1 MSIIDF
7 LAGSESAKDTTLQ
20 PPKVYVL
27 DSYIES
33 VEEGNAYGQR
43 CIKYI
48 HVTPL
53 GKNKY
58 QFNFSDILYINNDSL
73 KKQEDFLRR
82 ISYRYDG
89 IILSITKDRE
99 ILSIHNMADIRFQWE
114 QIKNLL
120 EMDYKGG
127 DVNWFLEQMTEQM
140 RSPENIMKELCLYN
154 WLGLI
159 FRGLSCSVT
168 KCLDGKYRY
177 PVRLLERTIKIEE
190 QHTFVDVD
198 SDTQSCIIS
207 YVSENLKDI
216 SVKKYEGFVLS
227 KKDCFTC
234 QIAELEIEIS
244 YNTIS
249 KTENYQLSS
258 NT

>member
-7 LAGSESAKDTTLQ
+7 LAGSESAKDTILQ

-33 VEEGNAYGQR
+33 VEEDNAYGQR

-53 GKNKY
+53 DKNKY

-82 ISYRYDG
+82 ISYRYDS

-99 ILSIHNMADIRFQWE
+99 ILSIHNMADMRFQWKK
-114 QIKNLL
+114 IKNLL

-127 DVNWFLEQMTEQM
+127 EVSWFLEQMTEQM
-140 RSPENIMKELCLYN
+140 STSENIMKELCLYN

-159 FRGLSCSVT
+159 FNGLSFSGT
-168 KCLDGKYRY
+168 KCLDGKHRY
-177 PVRLLERTIKIEE
+177 SVRLLERIVKIEE
-190 QHTFVDVD
+190 RYKLVNAE
-198 SDTQSCIIS
+198 SNMQSYTIS
-207 YVSENLKDI
+207 HSSENLKDVL
-216 SVKKYEGFVLS
+216 VKKYEGFALIKNGCVM
-227 KKDCFTC
+227 C
-234 QIAELEIEIS
+234 QVAELELEIS
-244 YNTIS
+244 YNAIS
-249 KTENYQLSS
+249 KIEKYQLSS

>member
-7 LAGSESAKDTTLQ
+7 LAGSVSNKDTTLQ

-53 GKNKY
+53 GRNKY

-99 ILSIHNMADIRFQWE
+99 ILSIHNIADIRFQWE
-114 QIKNLL
+114 KIKNLL

-127 DVNWFLEQMTEQM
+127 EVNWFLEQMTEQM
-140 RSPENIMKELCLYN
+140 NTPENIMKELCLYN

-159 FRGLSCSVT
+159 FKGLSCSDT

-190 QHTFVDVD
+190 QYKFVDVEND
-198 SDTQSCIIS
+198 MQSCTIGHS
-207 YVSENLKDI
+207 SKNTKDI
-216 SVKKYEGFVLS
+216 LVRKYEGLILL
-227 KKDCFTC
+227 KNDCVMC
-234 QIAELEIEIS
+234 QVAELELEIS
-244 YNTIS
+244 YNAIS
-249 KTENYQLSS
+249 KIEKYQLSS
-258 NT
+258 NI